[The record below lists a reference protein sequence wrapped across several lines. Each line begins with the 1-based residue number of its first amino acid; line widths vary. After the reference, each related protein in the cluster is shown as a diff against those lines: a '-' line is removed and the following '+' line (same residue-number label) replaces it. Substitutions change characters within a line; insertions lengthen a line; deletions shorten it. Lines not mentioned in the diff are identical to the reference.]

1 MSSRIFDAK
10 QPYVAMGAYVDA
22 GALLIGDVEVGEDS
36 SVWPMAVLRGD
47 VQSVRVGNRTNI
59 QDGCVLHVTHAGPHN
74 ERGRMLSIGDEVT
87 VGHNATLHGCTIK
100 DRCLIGMGAIVMDGA
115 VVESDVI
122 IAAGSLVTEN
132 TVLKSGFLYMGS
144 PAKEARALTQEERDF
159 IKYSASQYITL
170 KNHYLAEIQAKVAR
184 ERMEARERD
193 KDRER
198 I

>member
-47 VQSVRVGNRTNI
+47 VHSVRIGNRTNV

-74 ERGRMLSIGDEVT
+74 KNGRALSIGDEVT

-100 DRCLIGMGAIVMDGA
+100 DRVLIGMGAIVMDGA

-122 IAAGSLVTEN
+122 VAAGSLVPEN
-132 TVLKSGFLYMGS
+132 KVLKSGFLYMGS
-144 PAKEARALTQEERDF
+144 PVQESRALTDEEKEF
-159 IKYSASQYITL
+159 IKYSAEQYITL
-170 KNHYLAEIQAKVAR
+170 KNHYLAEIQAKIAR
-184 ERMEARERD
+184 ERMEARERE

-198 I
+198 V